1 MQCKNLKTQK
11 EYKAE
16 LEMDVV
22 QWVGKPLVTAKARD
36 HVLQLG
42 PLSRCPFKKG
52 GIPTHPPLKC
62 KTPNKENSH
71 VTCEVQLMFQI
82 SAGEKVSV

>member
-16 LEMDVV
+16 LEMDVA

-36 HVLQLG
+36 HVLQLAT
-42 PLSRCPFKKG
+42 LPFQKG
-52 GIPTHPPLKC
+52 WNSHPPSLEPKW
-62 KTPNKENSH
+62 
-71 VTCEVQLMFQI
+71 LR
-82 SAGEKVSV
+82 EKVSV